1 MGTTLIA
8 ALFHHD
14 KVTIAHIGDSRAYR
28 LRQGVMLQITR
39 DHSFL
44 QEQIDAGL
52 ISLENSRFSQ
62 NRNLVTRAMGVDHDV
77 EVEIHDHVTEAGDI
91 YLLCSDGLSDMLSSK
106 EISDIMT
113 SMNLDLEPACDA
125 LVKKANDNGGR
136 DNISVILIKVKSKN
150 TETKGLF
157 GRVSKRVK

>member
-1 MGTTLIA
+1 
-8 ALFHHD
+8 
-14 KVTIAHIGDSRAYR
+14 
-28 LRQGVMLQITR
+28 
-39 DHSFL
+39 
-44 QEQIDAGL
+44 L

-77 EVEIHDHVTEAGDI
+77 EVEIHDHATEAGDI

-113 SMNLDLEPACDA
+113 TMSSDLDAGCNA

-136 DNISVILIKVKSKN
+136 DNISVILIKVRSKN
-150 TETKGLF
+150 TETRGLF